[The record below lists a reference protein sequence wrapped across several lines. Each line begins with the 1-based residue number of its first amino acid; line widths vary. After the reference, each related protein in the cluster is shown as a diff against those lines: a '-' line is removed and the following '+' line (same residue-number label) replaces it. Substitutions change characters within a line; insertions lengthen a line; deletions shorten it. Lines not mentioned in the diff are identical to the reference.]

1 MQWEKVLVLRG
12 NRGARTK
19 VTMRKHPFHALRSLL
34 PTITALALLH
44 PTVLAGQQSGDPKPV
59 ETASLR
65 PLPSAPEESAA
76 ASASGSD
83 AYAVPA
89 LQVVSFTAP
98 PAESASHRFWDRENS
113 ALFALNAGAA
123 AADFSVTRAN
133 LASGGQ
139 ELNPVTRILAGSTPA
154 LAANFALETGGVI
167 AVSYLFHKT
176 GHHQL
181 ERVTSMVNFSG
192 SIAAVAYGATHR

>member
-1 MQWEKVLVLRG
+1 M
-12 NRGARTK
+12 
-19 VTMRKHPFHALRSLL
+19 HPQAS
-34 PTITALALLH
+34 AA
-44 PTVLAGQQSGDPKPV
+44 KPV

-65 PLPSAPEESAA
+65 PLPSAPEMAELAT
-76 ASASGSD
+76 ASAGGSE
-83 AYAVPA
+83 AYAMPA
-89 LQVVSFTAP
+89 IQVVSFTGPSAD
-98 PAESASHRFWDRENS
+98 SASHRFWDRENS
-113 ALFALNAGAA
+113 VLFALNAGAA

-133 LASGGQ
+133 LANGGQ
-139 ELNPVTRILAGSTPA
+139 ELNPVTRIMTGSTPA

-176 GHHQL
+176 GHHRL

>member
-1 MQWEKVLVLRG
+1 
-12 NRGARTK
+12 
-19 VTMRKHPFHALRSLL
+19 MRRHPFHAFRSLL
-34 PTITALALLH
+34 PTIAVLELLH
-44 PTVLAGQQSGDPKPV
+44 PAVLAGQQSGDRSGLNPQASAAKPV

-65 PLPSAPEESAA
+65 PLPFAPEVAESAT
-76 ASASGSD
+76 ASANGSE
-83 AYAVPA
+83 AYAMPA
-89 LQVVSFTAP
+89 LQVVSFTGPA
-98 PAESASHRFWDRENS
+98 AESASHRFWDRENS
-113 ALFALNAGAA
+113 VLFALNAGAA

-139 ELNPVTRILAGSTPA
+139 ELNPVTRIMTGSTPA

-192 SIAAVAYGATHR
+192 SVAAVAYGATHR

>member
-1 MQWEKVLVLRG
+1 
-12 NRGARTK
+12 
-19 VTMRKHPFHALRSLL
+19 MRKDPFHAFRSLL
-34 PTITALALLH
+34 PTIAAVALLH
-44 PTVLAGQQSGDPKPV
+44 PAVLAGQQTGDRSGLNPQASAAKPV

-65 PLPSAPEESAA
+65 PLPSAPEVAESATA
-76 ASASGSD
+76 TGSATGSE
-83 AYAVPA
+83 AYAMPA
-89 LQVVSFTAP
+89 LQVVSFTGPA
-98 PAESASHRFWDRENS
+98 AESASHRFWDCENS
-113 ALFALNAGAA
+113 VLFALNAGAA

-133 LASGGQ
+133 LANGGQ
-139 ELNPVTRILAGSTPA
+139 ELNPVTRIMTGSTPA

>member
-1 MQWEKVLVLRG
+1 
-12 NRGARTK
+12 
-19 VTMRKHPFHALRSLL
+19 MRKHPFHAFRSLL
-34 PTITALALLH
+34 PTITAFALLH
-44 PTVLAGQQSGDPKPV
+44 PTVLAGQQSGDAAGLNPHASAARPV

-65 PLPSAPEESAA
+65 ALPSAPELAEPAT
-76 ASASGSD
+76 ASANGSE
-83 AYAVPA
+83 AYALPA
-89 LQVVSFTAP
+89 IQVVPFTGP
-98 PAESASHRFWDRENS
+98 SAESASHRFWDRENS
-113 ALFALNAGAA
+113 VLFALNAGAA

-133 LASGGQ
+133 LANGGR
-139 ELNPVTRILAGSTPA
+139 ELNPVTRIMTGSTPA

-181 ERVTSMVNFSG
+181 ERVASMVNFSG

>member
-1 MQWEKVLVLRG
+1 
-12 NRGARTK
+12 
-19 VTMRKHPFHALRSLL
+19 MRKHPLQAFGSLL
-34 PTITALALLH
+34 PTIAALTLLH
-44 PTVLAGQQSGDPKPV
+44 PTALAGQQSGVASGLNPRASVAKPV
-59 ETASLR
+59 ETASLG
-65 PLPSAPEESAA
+65 PLPSAPEMAESAT
-76 ASASGSD
+76 ASADGSE

-89 LQVVSFTAP
+89 LQVVSFTG
-98 PAESASHRFWDRENS
+98 PATESASHRFWDRENS
-113 ALFALNAGAA
+113 VLFALNAGAA

-139 ELNPVTRILAGSTPA
+139 ELNPVTRLLTGSTPA

-181 ERVTSMVNFSG
+181 ERVASMVNFSG
-192 SIAAVAYGATHR
+192 SVAAVAYGATHR